1 MTLPPYMPPHQPR
14 EMNAQELAD
23 VLRVTLR
30 FGTLLLRSGTTSSR
44 VDEAMSRVALV
55 LGVERIDNYVT
66 PTGIITSVYSG
77 REHRTQI
84 THSTALSVDMNRVCE
99 LELMS
104 RNLNATSTVESVN
117 AAIEKIEKKPS
128 LYTPLVVVI
137 GTGLACGALALIL
150 GGGALD
156 FVAATIGAGLA
167 QYTRHTLVKA
177 KIRAIPMTVMAAFVA
192 TLVSW
197 ILLRF
202 LHPIVQPALDSIGMM
217 ATNGKAGIVAS
228 VLVLIP
234 GVPMI
239 TAFLD
244 LIRFDLLAGMARGVY
259 AFILVVCI
267 ALGML
272 AVLIWT
278 GFSVV

>member
-23 VLRVTLR
+23 VLRVTMR
-30 FGTLLLRSGTTSSR
+30 FGILLLRSGSASFR
-44 VDEAMSRVALV
+44 VDQAMTRIALV
-55 LGVERIDNYVT
+55 LGAERIENFVT

-77 REHRTQI
+77 HEHRTQI
-84 THSTALSVDMNRVCE
+84 THSTTLSVDMNRVTE
-99 LELMS
+99 LELLS
-104 RNLNATSTVESVN
+104 RNLVAGSSIESVN
-117 AAIEKIEKKPS
+117 AAIEKVEKKPS
-128 LYTPLVVVI
+128 LYSPLTVVI

-156 FVAATIGAGLA
+156 FVSAMIGAGCA
-167 QYTRHTLVKA
+167 QFTRHTLIKA
-177 KIRAIPMTVMAAFVA
+177 KIRAIPVTVMAAFLA
-192 TLVSW
+192 TLVSFV
-197 ILLRF
+197 LLRT
-202 LHPIVQPALDSIGMM
+202 LNPLVQPALESMGMM

-234 GVPMI
+234 GVPLI

-272 AVLIWT
+272 AVLAWT
-278 GFSVV
+278 GFNVV

>member
-1 MTLPPYMPPHQPR
+1 MTLPPYMPPHQSR
-14 EMNAQELAD
+14 EMNAHELAD
-23 VLRVTLR
+23 VLRVTMR
-30 FGTLLLRSGTTSSR
+30 FGILLLRSGSASFR
-44 VDEAMSRVALV
+44 VDQAMTRIALV
-55 LGVERIDNYVT
+55 LGVERIENFVT

-77 REHRTQI
+77 HEHRTQI
-84 THSTALSVDMNRVCE
+84 THSTILSVDMNRVTE
-99 LELMS
+99 LETLS
-104 RNLNATSTVESVN
+104 RNLVAGSSIESVN
-117 AAIEKIEKKPS
+117 AAIEKVEKKPS
-128 LYTPLVVVI
+128 LYSPLTVVI

-156 FVAATIGAGLA
+156 FVAATIGAGCA
-167 QYTRHTLVKA
+167 QSRHRLVKA
-177 KIRAIPMTVMAAFVA
+177 KIRAIPVTVMAAFIA
-192 TLVSW
+192 TLVSFV
-197 ILLRF
+197 LLRT
-202 LHPIVQPALDSIGMM
+202 LNPLVQPALESMGMI

-234 GVPMI
+234 GVPLI

-272 AVLIWT
+272 AVLAWT
-278 GFSVV
+278 GFNVV